1 MLSHQSIFD
10 VEREKTIRCL
20 EQSICMKELKQ
31 PLKEWDL
38 PTWMSFLPTDLTL
51 RLLSKRHAELLINS
65 LEIEKLSTG
74 PHPNGALQESLEQSK
89 SAKDSV
95 STSQLQ
101 INANTMLSIEKTWKS
116 NIDLYLKTIDMEL
129 QSGPLLQEVSLPAN
143 IMTELLPM
151 VPDTRK
157 TNLQLITFG
166 RDILERRKRKQKL

>member
-1 MLSHQSIFD
+1 M
-10 VEREKTIRCL
+10 IRCL
-20 EQSICMKELKQ
+20 EQSICMKELKR

-38 PTWMSFLPTDLTL
+38 PTLMSFLPTDLTL

-74 PHPNGALQESLEQSK
+74 QHPNGALQESLEQSR
-89 SAKDSV
+89 SAKDSA
-95 STSQLQ
+95 STSQLP
-101 INANTMLSIEKTWKS
+101 INANTILSIEKTWKS
-116 NIDLYLKTIDMEL
+116 NTDLSLKTIDMEL
-129 QSGPLLQEVSLPAN
+129 QSGLLLQEVSLQAS

-166 RDILERRKRKQKL
+166 QDILELRRRKLKL